1 MQKEVIVLEKPK
13 KNKLFEFFNFNRNNQ
28 PDALAEDTTPN
39 VKRYFKLLGRR
50 FWKLFSLNVIML
62 FQVLPILLAI
72 YVYFAIKQTPT
83 GGEPIFSQLYGAN
96 LIQST
101 PASNLLLD
109 LFGAQ
114 TGVPVFN
121 ATASYIVIGIAVV
134 FLLVTFGWQNVG
146 ATYILR
152 SMVRG
157 EPVFIFSDYFYAI
170 KKNFKQGFLLGLL
183 DAVVIFLLGYDMLF
197 FSENLGTMMTNIGY
211 YMSFALI
218 LLYFFMRFYLYL
230 LQITFHLS
238 IRKILKNA
246 LIFAVIGIKRNIMGF
261 LGILLWTAL
270 VAAMIPLFSYGI
282 ALVVVFPI
290 LFYFSFTAFSAA
302 YAAYPI
308 IERYMID
315 PYKGTLEEDGTD
327 TFDEIDEVTE
337 TGSDSEA

>member
-1 MQKEVIVLEKPK
+1 MEKPK
-13 KNKLFEFFNFNRNNQ
+13 KNKLFEFFNFNRGNQ
-28 PDALAEDTTPN
+28 LDALAEDTTPT

-62 FQVLPILLAI
+62 LQVIPILLAV

-83 GGEPIFSQLYGAN
+83 SADPIFSQLYGAN
-96 LIQST
+96 LIHST
-101 PASNLLLD
+101 PSTNLLLD

-114 TGVPVFN
+114 AGVPVYN
-121 ATASYIVIGIAVV
+121 ATASYVVIGVCLF

-157 EPVFIFSDYFYAI
+157 EPVFIFSDYFYAV

-197 FSENLGTMMTNIGY
+197 FSENLGTFMTNVGY
-211 YMSFALI
+211 YLSFVLI
-218 LLYFFMRFYLYL
+218 LLYFFMRFYIYL
-230 LQITFHLS
+230 LAITFNLS

-246 LIFAVIGIKRNIMGF
+246 LIFSVIGIKRNIMGF
-261 LGILLWTAL
+261 LGILLWTA
-270 VAAMIPLFSYGI
+270 VVIVMIPLLSYGI
-282 ALVVVFPI
+282 ALVVIFPI
-290 LFYFSFTAFSAA
+290 LFYFSFTAFTAA

-315 PYKGTLEEDGTD
+315 PYKGSQESEDDFEEI
-327 TFDEIDEVTE
+327 EEY
-337 TGSDSEA
+337 DSEDEDVANTENE